1 MAATNLAGS
10 RLTLLR
16 IKKRDAPAAC
26 MPRFPLT
33 FGDAS
38 RPPGAAIIIEAPSMV
53 QARMTAMVRRLAS
66 GVPFGEGLNLSAKMM
81 TSIPPEQ
88 IGRMMS
94 GVEAAELILRLVQ
107 GRGRPE
113 R

>member
-1 MAATNLAGS
+1 
-10 RLTLLR
+10 
-16 IKKRDAPAAC
+16 
-26 MPRFPLT
+26 
-33 FGDAS
+33 
-38 RPPGAAIIIEAPSMV
+38 
-53 QARMTAMVRRLAS
+53 
-66 GVPFGEGLNLSAKMM
+66 M

>member
-1 MAATNLAGS
+1 VGS
-10 RLTLLR
+10 HTLLAQ
-16 IKKRDAPAAC
+16 INDDTPTAC
-26 MPRFPLT
+26 MPHFLLT

-38 RPPGAAIIIEAPSMV
+38 RPPVAAIIIEAPSMF
-53 QARMTAMVRRLAS
+53 QARMTAVVRRLAS
-66 GVPFGEGLNLSAKMM
+66 GVPFGEGLNLSANMM

-88 IGRMMS
+88 IGRMIS

>member
-1 MAATNLAGS
+1 
-10 RLTLLR
+10 
-16 IKKRDAPAAC
+16 
-26 MPRFPLT
+26 MPHFMLT

-38 RPPGAAIIIEAPSMV
+38 RPPVGAIIIEAPSMF
-53 QARMTAMVRRLAS
+53 QARVTAVVRRLAPA
-66 GVPFGEGLNLSAKMM
+66 VPFGEGLNLTAKMM
-81 TSIPPEQ
+81 TSMPPEQ